1 VPLAQNGSSSEEMA
15 ESSHEMEDFEEI
27 ETEEVTNYAEIMPA
41 FVDHNPIE
49 NTVHSNDQTTVR

>member
-27 ETEEVTNYAEIMPA
+27 ETEEVIIMKSCL
-41 FVDHNPIE
+41 HL
-49 NTVHSNDQTTVR
+49 